1 MLLKPFKVLNNIMK
15 HMVRKATLSFDVG
28 SKNLA
33 YCLIDENENIRDWAV
48 VDIGAATYDKQCQ
61 KLIVAL
67 DKIDYSCCYP
77 EEEEQSIIVVI
88 ERQPSVNPRMRV
100 ISGQMQMYYALEKAG
115 ANGNVKIEKIVFYSP
130 KFKLRC
136 YKFREGDKPVIP
148 KKYSTPYAFRKNLAI
163 QHCDI
168 IIHRKNK
175 DGEYIQDKKWVEFF
189 EEKGKSDDKSDSY
202 LQSLAYMRGI

>member
-1 MLLKPFKVLNNIMK
+1 
-15 HMVRKATLSFDVG
+15 
-28 SKNLA
+28 
-33 YCLIDENENIRDWAV
+33 LIDENEIIKDWAV

-61 KLIVAL
+61 KLIIAL
-67 DKIDYSCCYP
+67 DQVDYSCCYS
-77 EEEEQSIIVVI
+77 EDEEQSIIVVI

-100 ISGQMQMYYALEKAG
+100 ISGQIQMYYALEKAG
-115 ANGNVKIEKIVFYSP
+115 TNGNVKIEKIVYYSP

-136 YKFREGDKPVIP
+136 YTVKPGDKPIIP

-175 DGEYIQDKKWVEFF
+175 DGEYIQDKKWIDYF

-202 LQSLAYMRGI
+202 LMGLAYIRGI